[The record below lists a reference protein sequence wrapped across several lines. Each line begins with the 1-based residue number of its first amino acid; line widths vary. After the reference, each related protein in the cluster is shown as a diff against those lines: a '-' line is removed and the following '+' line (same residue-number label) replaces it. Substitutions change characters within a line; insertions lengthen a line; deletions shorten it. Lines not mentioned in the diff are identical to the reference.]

1 MTATFNVDLST
12 AKDRVRFIVGDT
24 NMAAP
29 ETQDETIAA
38 LLAANAADENKAA
51 LAVADYLLL
60 LYAREPDTVEVTAA
74 VKVAFTS
81 RLAAGADRHQA
92 ADRHGRGGRAGRV
105 HPVRHADDDRG
116 VGHAVGAAAAH
127 QRADGR
133 LGRWHPC

>member
-81 RLAAGADRHQA
+81 RLAALEQIATRLRIVTG
-92 ADRHGRGGRAGRV
+92 
-105 HPVRHADDDRG
+105 G
-116 VGHAVGAAAAH
+116 VGAPAAFI
-127 QRADGR
+127 QSGTLTTIGELVTPWEPLR
-133 LGRWHPC
+133 LTNGLTGG